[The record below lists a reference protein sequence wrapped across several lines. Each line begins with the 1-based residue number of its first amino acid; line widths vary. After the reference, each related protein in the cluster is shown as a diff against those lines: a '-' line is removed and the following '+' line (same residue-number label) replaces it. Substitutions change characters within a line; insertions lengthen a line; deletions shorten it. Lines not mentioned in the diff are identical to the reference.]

1 MTNLRLVAVAATA
14 ALVLSA
20 CASNPPRPVKSQFED
35 IPVAKGMGYQTGESM
50 AIETPTVQA
59 AREVYRGRIEI
70 ESLATATRATL
81 EANGWKHMNTTK
93 TAQHGI
99 NQVYEKQGTSLQVL
113 LWEGWMGWFTYAE
126 YTTARILQS
135 PNNPAASSR

>member
-1 MTNLRLVAVAATA
+1 MTNMRVAVVAAA
-14 ALVLSA
+14 ALALSA
-20 CASNPPRPVKSQFED
+20 CATNPPRVVKSQFED
-35 IPVAKGMGYQTGESM
+35 IPVAKGMGYQSGDSI

-70 ESLATATRATL
+70 ESLAVATRATL
-81 EANGWKHMNTTK
+81 EANGWKHLNTTK

-99 NQVYEKQGTSLQVL
+99 NQVYEKQGTSLQVV

>member
-1 MTNLRLVAVAATA
+1 MTNLRLVAVAAAA
-14 ALVLSA
+14 ALVFSA
-20 CASNPPRPVKSQFED
+20 CATTPPRPVKSQFED

-81 EANGWKHMNTTK
+81 EANGWKHLNTTK

-99 NQVYEKQGTSLQVL
+99 NQVYEKQGTSLQVM

-126 YTTARILQS
+126 YTTARIIQG

>member
-1 MTNLRLVAVAATA
+1 MTSTRIVAVTA
-14 ALVLSA
+14 VALVLAA

-35 IPVAKGMGYQTGESM
+35 IPVAKGMSYQSGESM

-59 AREVYRGRIEI
+59 AREVYRGRCEL
-70 ESLATATRATL
+70 ESLATATRTTL
-81 EANGWKHMNTTK
+81 EANGWRHLSTTK

-113 LWEGWMGWFTYAE
+113 LWEGWIYTYAE
-126 YTTARILQS
+126 YTTARVLQT
-135 PNNPAASSR
+135 PK

>member
-1 MTNLRLVAVAATA
+1 MMFIRVPAVAALVV
-14 ALVLSA
+14 LVLSA

-35 IPVAKGMGYQTGESM
+35 VPVAKGMSYRPGDSTV
-50 AIETPTVQA
+50 IETPTVQA

-81 EANGWKHMNTTK
+81 EANGWRHVSTSK

-99 NQVYEKQGTSLQVL
+99 NQVFEKQGTALQVL
-113 LWEGWMGWFTYAE
+113 LYEGWIYTYAE
-126 YTTARILQS
+126 YTTARVLQ
-135 PNNPAASSR
+135 PPK

>member
-1 MTNLRLVAVAATA
+1 MRVAVVAAA
-14 ALVLSA
+14 ALALSA
-20 CASNPPRPVKSQFED
+20 CATNPPRVVKSQFED
-35 IPVAKGMGYQTGESM
+35 IPVAKGMGYQSGDSI

-70 ESLATATRATL
+70 ESLAVATRATL
-81 EANGWKHMNTTK
+81 EANGWKHLNTTK

-99 NQVYEKQGTSLQVL
+99 NQVYEKQGTSLQVV

>member
-1 MTNLRLVAVAATA
+1 MITMRVVAVAAAA

-20 CASNPPRPVKSQFED
+20 CASNPPRAVKSQFED

-59 AREVYRGRIEI
+59 AREVYRGRVEI

-81 EANGWKHMNTTK
+81 EANGWRHLNTTK
-93 TAQHGI
+93 TSQHGI

-126 YTTARILQS
+126 YTTARILQA
-135 PNNPAASSR
+135 PTNPAASSR